1 MPVQCHHCENAPCLQ
16 SCLTGALERKNGSV
30 VVNGKKCIGCRNC
43 ALACPF
49 GAIQIAGANILP
61 ELAGAA
67 PVFKCDLC
75 PDRES
80 GPACV
85 ATCPNEALRLVDTVE
100 ELREKRIRSSEAA
113 EAIQDSNKGGR

>member
-1 MPVQCHHCENAPCLQ
+1 
-16 SCLTGALERKNGSV
+16 V

-49 GAIQIAGANILP
+49 GAIQIAGAEILP

-75 PDRES
+75 PDREG

-85 ATCPNEALRLVDTVE
+85 ATCPNEALRVVDTEE

-113 EAIQDSNKGGR
+113 EAIQVSGKGVQ